1 MASIVTDVFDALWYF
16 NTHVTLFGRMMFLWS
31 FVLLGLI
38 IAAQVSQY
46 GEPDHTR
53 IQWVRLTDESRP
65 YWYTFYVLEAFL
77 FVSGGY
83 PMLHEKMSMY
93 LGTGY
98 EDQILN
104 AIWIGLLSVEAL
116 MVAGVTVL
124 SISRK
129 LKSPPKQKTN

>member
-1 MASIVTDVFDALWYF
+1 MASIIDALWDF

-31 FVLLGLI
+31 FVLFGI
-38 IAAQVSQY
+38 VIAVQLSQY

-53 IQWVRLTDESRP
+53 IQWVRFTDESRP
-65 YWYTFYVLEAFL
+65 YWLTFYVLEVFL
-77 FVSGGY
+77 FFTGAY
-83 PMLHEKMSMY
+83 PMLYDKMSMY

-98 EDQILN
+98 EEQILN

-116 MVAGVTVL
+116 MVAGVAVL

-129 LKSPPKQKTN
+129 LKAPPKQKTN